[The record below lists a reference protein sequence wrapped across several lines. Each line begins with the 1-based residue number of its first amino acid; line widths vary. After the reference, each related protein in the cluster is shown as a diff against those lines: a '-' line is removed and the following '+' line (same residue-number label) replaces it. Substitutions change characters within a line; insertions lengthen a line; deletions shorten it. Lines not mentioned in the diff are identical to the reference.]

1 MINVIRVTVV
11 ILGAIFGY
19 LSDLKWLVDHLG
31 IPDAQW
37 MGAVIGLCCG
47 TIVVL
52 LDLFFKQYSVRN
64 VLSVIIGLAL
74 GLLTHH
80 LFIQALT
87 NMQVDMDLARQL
99 GLVSSVILPYL
110 GIITILRGQEE
121 FTLML
126 PFIKLDAKGSGE
138 DLVLLDTSVV
148 IDGRIA
154 DMVKTNFLACRLV
167 VPTFVLKELQLI
179 SDSSDSLKRA
189 RGRRGLDILN
199 RMKANTNVEI
209 TINEMD
215 FSEIPTVDSKL
226 VKMGKVLNARIFTND
241 YNLNKVAELQGVKV
255 LNINDLANALK
266 PVVMPG
272 ELMQVRLLKEGK
284 EPDQAVA
291 YLDDGTMVVVDNGR
305 RHLGQTMNVAITSVL
320 QTQAGR
326 MIFAK
331 ADENASYEARER
343 ATEERNYERQ
353 QQRDSGRSQDYRR
366 NNNRPANGG
375 NEGYPKR

>member
-1 MINVIRVTVV
+1 MINVIRVLL
-11 ILGAIFGY
+11 IICGAILGY
-19 LSDLKWLVDHLG
+19 LSDLSWLVEHFG
-31 IPDAQW
+31 IPNSPW
-37 MGAVIGLCCG
+37 IGLLVG
-47 TIVVL
+47 LFGATIIVL
-52 LDLFFKQYSVRN
+52 IDLFFKQYSVRN

-74 GLLTHH
+74 GLTTHH
-80 LFIQALT
+80 LFIQALQ
-87 NMQVDMDLARQL
+87 NMQVDTDTFRQL
-99 GLVSSVILPYL
+99 ALISSVILPYL

-121 FTLML
+121 FTVML
-126 PFIKLDAKGSGE
+126 PFVKLDAKGTGE

-226 VKMGKVLNARIFTND
+226 VKMAKVINARIFTND

-272 ELMQVRLLKEGK
+272 EQMQVKLLKEGK

-305 RHLGQTMNVAITSVL
+305 RLLGRTLNVSITSVL

-331 ADENASYEARER
+331 ADESSYESRDQG
-343 ATEERNYERQ
+343 EERNYEQDNRPRDNRQ
-353 QQRDSGRSQDYRR
+353 DGGRR
-366 NNNRPANGG
+366 NNNRNPGSG
-375 NEGYPKR
+375 SNEGYPKR